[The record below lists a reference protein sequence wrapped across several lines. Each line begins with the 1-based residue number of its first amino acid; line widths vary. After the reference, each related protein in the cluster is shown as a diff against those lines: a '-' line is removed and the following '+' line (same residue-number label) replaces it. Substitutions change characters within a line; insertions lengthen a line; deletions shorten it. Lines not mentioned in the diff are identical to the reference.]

1 MKSDTCS
8 NSNRVRQRSKVKG
21 VIKDNMGWSGWEKFG
36 NLTTYE
42 YEQTKYASSAI
53 SGGFFIEETH
63 APSPSDS
70 PLYHVGCSKGPQ
82 SAHFPQSAK
91 RPITRKNKQGRE
103 LRAPARA
110 ALRSHG
116 PRPDSAR

>member
-1 MKSDTCS
+1 MGVPPCQGPVYRGLSRARGVPRPC
-8 NSNRVRQRSKVKG
+8 RSRAKTIDQKTKG
-21 VIKDNMGWSGWEKFG
+21 PKNHGRHKDNMGWSGWEKFG

-42 YEQTKYASSAI
+42 YEQTKYASSGI

-91 RPITRKNKQGRE
+91 RPITR
-103 LRAPARA
+103 
-110 ALRSHG
+110 
-116 PRPDSAR
+116 